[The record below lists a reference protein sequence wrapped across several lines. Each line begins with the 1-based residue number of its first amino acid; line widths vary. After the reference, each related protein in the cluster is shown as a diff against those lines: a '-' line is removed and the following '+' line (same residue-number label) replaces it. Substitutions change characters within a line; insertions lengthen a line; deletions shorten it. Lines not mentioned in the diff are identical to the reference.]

1 MSKKVRLVIRS
12 ESGSIEEVIY
22 PKVGDSDAKHLPPL
36 YAKDSNG
43 KLRVWKCWVV
53 GDTVHREHGLVD
65 GKHVLSSRIFEGKN
79 VGKKNETTP
88 EEQAW
93 NEANKEW
100 IAHIDKEYAPDG
112 KDKEGNNMMRKLKVE
127 KEKTGGHN
135 INSVATTTAAR
146 KNNTNG
152 ATVKTTK
159 TVSRKKTDTCMVDE
173 VMGGAVIPMKAESW
187 ELADESDPYSVLPK
201 VSKYFHTV
209 TGKGKNMTMEPADYY
224 IQPKLDG
231 WRCRIALQRS
241 DSGVLEIVMTSNS
254 GKQYPW
260 FASLRECFKKWLTLK
275 FLNPA
280 DCLDGLDGELYAQ
293 EFTNVDGKIMDPLVR
308 FSTVCSICALARSVP
323 HELEDQIQFHCFD
336 LLDRTGTISQ
346 KERFERLDRLFKR
359 LPKEVENRIIRVET
373 KVLSTVDEVV
383 DAHNEYESQ
392 GYEGIILRTFD
403 MKYKVGKRSAE
414 MRKFKYFKDEEYEI
428 IGCQVDKGVSK
439 EHFVWLLKTEEG
451 NEFSAKPVGTREQ
464 KFEWYKNQSSYIG
477 KFLTVKFQEKTE
489 ENIPR
494 FPIAKH
500 FRSAKGID

>member
-1 MSKKVRLVIRS
+1 MSRKVKLVIRS
-12 ESGSIEEVIY
+12 ESGSVEEI
-22 PKVGDSDAKHLPPL
+22 LPNNIKSKSTYLPLL
-36 YAKDSNG
+36 YAKDSAG
-43 KLRVWKCWVV
+43 KLRVWKCWVI
-53 GDTVHREHGLVD
+53 GDTVYREHGLVD
-65 GKHVLSSRIFEGKN
+65 GKHVFSERKFEGKN

-100 IAHIDKEYAPDG
+100 VAHIDKEYAPDA
-112 KDKEGNNMMRKLKVE
+112 KDKDGMNMMRKLKVE

-135 INSVATTTAAR
+135 INSVASTTSSA

-152 ATVKTTK
+152 AKSAK
-159 TVSRKKTDTCMVDE
+159 NISRKKADTCMVDE
-173 VMGGAVIPMKAESW
+173 IIGGTVIPMKAESW

-201 VSKYFHTV
+201 VSKYFHAI
-209 TGKGKNMTMEPADYY
+209 TGKGKNAVLEPTDFYV
-224 IQPKLDG
+224 QPKLDG
-231 WRCRIALQRS
+231 WRCRVALQKNS
-241 DSGVLEIVMTSNS
+241 NNTFEIVMTSNS

-260 FASLRECFKKWLTLK
+260 FSSLRECFKKWLTAKL
-275 FLNPA
+275 LNPV

-293 EFTNVDGKIMDPLVR
+293 EFKDENGTVLDPLVR
-308 FSTVCSICALARSVP
+308 FSTVCSICALTRSVP

-336 LLDRTGTISQ
+336 LLDKTGTVSQ
-346 KERFERLDRLFKR
+346 KERFDRMDRLFKQ
-359 LPKEVENRIIRVET
+359 LPKDVKSRIIRVET
-373 KVLSTVDEVV
+373 KVLSSVEDVV
-383 DAHNEYESQ
+383 DAHNEYEAQ
-392 GYEGIILRTFD
+392 GYEGIILRTFN
-403 MKYKVGKRSAE
+403 MKYKTGKRTAE

-451 NEFSAKPVGTREQ
+451 KEFSAKPIGTREQ
-464 KFEWYKNQSSYIG
+464 KLEWFKQQKLYVG

-489 ENIPR
+489 EGVPR